1 MQKRSIP
8 RVHLKDIEE
17 ARKRV
22 TDVAFRTPLLPASS
36 HFDDAKLYLKLE
48 CLQRTGSF
56 KVRGAWNKMSR
67 VSQEDLA
74 KGFVTVSAGN
84 HGQAV
89 AWCARKLGSPCTVY
103 VPLNAVKRKIESM
116 ESMGAKIV
124 RKSHEEIME
133 SMTDD
138 RMEELGMVFVHPFGD
153 PYVVAG
159 QGTIGLEILEDL
171 PNVRSVIV
179 PVGGGGLVNGIAT
192 ALRAKEREVESG
204 GGERN
209 HNKLKIFGVQAEGA
223 APLLKSFESGRAE
236 RIGDPHTIADGIAAT
251 YVFDYMFPLFKENEI
266 QPLVVSD
273 REIEQAMRHIM
284 KECHAIAEPAGAS
297 SLAAAWRYRSQLEE
311 PIVCVVSGGNADFSL
326 LSRLISD

>member
-1 MQKRSIP
+1 
-8 RVHLKDIEE
+8 
-17 ARKRV
+17 
-22 TDVAFRTPLLPASS
+22 
-36 HFDDAKLYLKLE
+36 
-48 CLQRTGSF
+48 
-56 KVRGAWNKMSR
+56 
-67 VSQEDLA
+67 
-74 KGFVTVSAGN
+74 
-84 HGQAV
+84 
-89 AWCARKLGSPCTVY
+89 
-103 VPLNAVKRKIESM
+103 
-116 ESMGAKIV
+116 
-124 RKSHEEIME
+124 
-133 SMTDD
+133 
-138 RMEELGMVFVHPFGD
+138 MVFVHPFGD